1 MIVSRGCAACAASP
15 GFLPYLASSRV
26 KSRSQDSMQ
35 SRLRGGMWD
44 VNVGCGR
51 GCGGDAGPEIIIIS
65 RRHPQATLEDAV
77 QYAGPTRSR
86 PAEPQH
92 RAPAGECADDTRGRG
107 AREQMANGCWVH
119 DVAASRVLS
128 ASRDAP
134 RENAQRG
141 ALARGQPLDPV
152 SLQCAAARVP
162 RPTGGDAKIS
172 SGRYNRTMATMIL
185 SFGPLAHT
193 NMFVVIW
200 SDLVWVQWQ
209 RGSHMGGDAKV
220 LWKIQQDNGSDDPV
234 HWAAFSHKHV
244 RLI

>member
-35 SRLRGGMWD
+35 CVWGSRLRGGMWD

-128 ASRDAP
+128 ASRVAP

-141 ALARGQPLDPV
+141 ALARGQPLGPVPV

-162 RPTGGDAKIS
+162 RHTGGDAKIS
-172 SGRYNRTMATMIL
+172 SGRYNRTMAAMIL

-193 NMFVVIW
+193 DMFVVI
-200 SDLVWVQWQ
+200 
-209 RGSHMGGDAKV
+209 
-220 LWKIQQDNGSDDPV
+220 
-234 HWAAFSHKHV
+234 
-244 RLI
+244 